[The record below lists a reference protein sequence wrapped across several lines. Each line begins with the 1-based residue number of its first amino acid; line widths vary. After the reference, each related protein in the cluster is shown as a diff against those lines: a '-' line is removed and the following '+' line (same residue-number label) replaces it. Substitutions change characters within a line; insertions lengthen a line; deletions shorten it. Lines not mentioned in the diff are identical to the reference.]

1 MRHTFLMSILLL
13 IYSAGEAQNAG
24 EQNAIETQIDAFL
37 ISRNKHDFSDMKNYI
52 AGDCDFVNITGML
65 RKGREDIQYAHQT
78 YHDQFFKNTPMEK
91 RSVTIRF
98 LNPDVAI
105 VHLLWHISAFN
116 PPDGSKRGDNDDL
129 ATWFV

>member
-52 AGDCDFVNITGML
+52 AGDCDFVNITCSGKEEKISSMHIKHIMTSFL
-65 RKGREDIQYAHQT
+65 KIHLWKN
-78 YHDQFFKNTPMEK
+78 DQ
-91 RSVTIRF
+91 
-98 LNPDVAI
+98 
-105 VHLLWHISAFN
+105 
-116 PPDGSKRGDNDDL
+116 
-129 ATWFV
+129 